1 MSVFTLLL
9 IIATFFNGLMAGF
22 LFAYAVVI
30 MPGIR
35 ALEDAEFIRAF
46 QVTDGIIQNNQPLF
60 MAMWLGSILALLA
73 AIVAALVMG
82 YPELG
87 GFQFWLLLLAATLN
101 VVGIQVSTIRINLP
115 LNAALQKLDTRA
127 MTEEALSRE
136 RAAFET
142 RWNRANVSR
151 TYVSAVILLM
161 LLVLLL
167 SL

>member
-60 MAMWLGSILALLA
+60 MAMWLGSVLAIL
-73 AIVAALVMG
+73 AALVMG
-82 YPELG
+82 YSELG
-87 GFQFWLLLLAATLN
+87 GFQFWLLLLAAILN
-101 VVGIQVSTIRINLP
+101 VVGIQASTIRINLP

-127 MTEEALSRE
+127 MTEEALRSE

-151 TYVSAVILLM
+151 TYVSVVILLM